1 MPDIQFRKEDQK
13 EFEKLFEEWQR
24 NIPRKPDQI
33 GGTIS
38 GYTVGEGIIYP
49 LEVEPYSDFHP
60 VRWMQLDIRFVNYLQ
75 SLRRRPFMRINSL
88 D

>member
-1 MPDIQFRKEDQK
+1 MSDIQFRKEDQR
-13 EFEKLFEEWQR
+13 EFERLFVEWQR
-24 NIPRKPDQI
+24 SIPRRIGQI

-38 GYTVGEGIIYP
+38 GYIVGEGIIYP
-49 LEVEPYSDFHP
+49 LEVEPYSDFQP

-75 SLRRRPFMRINSL
+75 SLQRRPFMRINSL